1 MTTKSWIFY
10 IIASILSVVM
20 LASAILMC
28 IPSTQQAIAD
38 KIATNLSP
46 AYAEMKDDNE
56 NKDSQISDLTSEI
69 DTLNKTITDK
79 DASIT
84 AKNKQIAEKDSLI
97 SSQTEQLNTCNSN
110 IQTLNTQKAGL
121 LTAVTEIDN
130 KINSTTDSVELDD
143 LEIRKT
149 AILAQIDTLNTQ
161 IATLTQEKTQLTQ
174 EIATLTQE
182 KADLQAEV
190 TQLESDKAEL
200 QKIIDANENDI
211 KITKVVDHYECS
223 GGDCVDG
230 EWSYDGCYLSSFS
243 FSQNV
248 VRYYHYVNYEY
259 YFDSVL
265 KQSSKMIIPISQEYF
280 DCELRSEGLTLTY
293 SQFRELRNEVV
304 GFVGC
309 RVFSDFS
316 NKKLIVDFYDKLY
329 SGKFVAEDGS
339 YFDFDNLES
348 SFGWGTSDSRNFVY
362 KSGTNVFLWFG
373 GGAEEILFFDENSF
387 TFIDGTK
394 FTKVTDTTETDTTE
408 TTFYANELYKETD
421 AGYYK
426 LICENENGTFSYT
439 DYFDDSKDFSY
450 SVTAGVLN
458 IENKTLQFKV
468 DGSDEL
474 QYLFTNVEVTE
485 LDEGSEYKYQIIS
498 ATYNDGTTDW
508 TLVHRTVSEN
518 IAPRPSV
525 C

>member
-110 IQTLNTQKAGL
+110 IQTLNTQKAVL

-143 LEIRKT
+143 LETRKT

-174 EIATLTQE
+174 KIATLTQE

-190 TQLESDKAEL
+190 TQLESDKAKLEKQVEALENNTGVSCVGTYYSFGSFGTVPEEKLNSWFYSEL
-200 QKIIDANENDI
+200 PKNDAISALSAGSVYCDE
-211 KITKVVDHYECS
+211 TKSLIVT
-223 GGDCVDG
+223 
-230 EWSYDGCYLSSFS
+230 YDGQAARTSISKCYSNTKWADVQLSLDGVSKTLDDMGMYCNAMTSDVIGFELYLSVDEGS
-243 FSQNV
+243 V
-248 VRYYHYVNYEY
+248 VSMKINFKTTRLLTGVYYAA
-259 YFDSVL
+259 D
-265 KQSSKMIIPISQEYF
+265 
-280 DCELRSEGLTLTY
+280 GT
-293 SQFRELRNEVV
+293 
-304 GFVGC
+304 FV
-309 RVFSDFS
+309 
-316 NKKLIVDFYDKLY
+316 
-329 SGKFVAEDGS
+329 
-339 YFDFDNLES
+339 DFDNLANSTNSNFVNWSYVCLKNYES
-348 SFGWGTSDSRNFVY
+348 DGHCLWFYNTAISYCGVAPVDLGDDYFIYKNGGVKYTKTAPTPTAEQVYVNISVQIDAEQYFTLNFDKGAGTFKITNSSDSSIAQECSIEFVSFDVVNKILTFKDASTDSQFVFTDLIFSLSEDGNTY
-362 KSGTNVFLWFG
+362 FITGANYNNNLTN
-373 GGAEEILFFDENSF
+373 
-387 TFIDGTK
+387 
-394 FTKVTDTTETDTTE
+394 
-408 TTFYANELYKETD
+408 
-421 AGYYK
+421 
-426 LICENENGTFSYT
+426 
-439 DYFDDSKDFSY
+439 
-450 SVTAGVLN
+450 
-458 IENKTLQFKV
+458 
-468 DGSDEL
+468 
-474 QYLFTNVEVTE
+474 
-485 LDEGSEYKYQIIS
+485 
-498 ATYNDGTTDW
+498 
-508 TLVHRTVSEN
+508 
-518 IAPRPSV
+518 
-525 C
+525 